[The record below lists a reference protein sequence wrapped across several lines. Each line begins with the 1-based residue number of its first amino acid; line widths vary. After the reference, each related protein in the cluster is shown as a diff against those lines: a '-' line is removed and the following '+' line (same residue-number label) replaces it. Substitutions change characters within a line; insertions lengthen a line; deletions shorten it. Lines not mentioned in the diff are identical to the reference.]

1 LLIASI
7 IGPLHSLIQA
17 TGNIRNYQIVV
28 SGLLLL
34 NIPIGCLLYENGYSP
49 EAIYYVSV
57 ILVFISFVVRLIFL
71 RMMGLVNILEY
82 LKKVIAPILLI
93 SSIIIFVNL
102 YVDVSVITKLI
113 FSEVVIVVFSTLMFL
128 LNKDIRNILV
138 SMKRAK

>member
-1 LLIASI
+1 MLIASI

-57 ILVFISFVVRLIFL
+57 VLVFLSFVVRLIFL
-71 RMMGLVNILEY
+71 RTMGLINILEY
-82 LKKVIAPILLI
+82 LKKVIAPILI
-93 SSIIIFVNL
+93 MSSIIISINL
-102 YVDVSVITKLI
+102 FVDVTVITKLI
-113 FSEVVIVVFSTLMFL
+113 VSEIIIIIFSGLMFL
-128 LNKDIRNILV
+128 YNKDIRNILV